1 MCPEFS
7 LLSPFSLLVLW
18 TKPPSFSF
26 ECLQQHLTS
35 FPASI
40 LALPLEIYTQHRMIL
55 LEVRFLASLLKT
67 LQRLVKLSRMRFL
80 LAVTFPLFPHPLQP
94 HLLPCW
100 SSRWQTH
107 CCRVLFYWPF
117 LQPGGSSNSD
127 IYVASFLTSF
137 KTMLKSHFLIRVYC
151 ACMLSRLSLVRLF
164 ETLWTLACQ
173 ALLSMGFSRQEY
185 WSGFPC
191 PPPGDLPNPGIE
203 PVSVMSSA
211 LAGRFFTTQRALLK
225 GVGMIRSEFEKN
237 PLTTIWTTNWR
248 E

>member
-1 MCPEFS
+1 MDQA
-7 LLSPFSLLVLW
+7 
-18 TKPPSFSF
+18 T
-26 ECLQQHLTS
+26 
-35 FPASI
+35 I
-40 LALPLEIYTQHRMIL
+40 IL
-55 LEVRFLASLLKT
+55 LWMTATASNQLPCFYSCPPPWNLHSTQNDSFRRFLASLLKT
-67 LQRLVKLSRMRFL
+67 LQRLVKLSRIRFL

-100 SSRWQTH
+100 SSSWQTH

-151 ACMLSRLSLVRLF
+151 ACMLSRLSLVWLF
-164 ETLWTLACQ
+164 VTLWTLACQ

-191 PPPGDLPNPGIE
+191 PPPGDLSYPGTE
-203 PVSVMSSA
+203 PMFFTSPA
-211 LAGRFFTTQRALLK
+211 LAGRFIHHWPHL
-225 GVGMIRSEFEKN
+225 GN
-237 PLTTIWTTNWR
+237 PGIYHDYPI
-248 E
+248 